1 MIDMKQKQ
9 ENLELAYE
17 ILDDAYVV
25 DVSEESVWLK
35 VDKEL
40 FEQWTLR

>member
-1 MIDMKQKQ
+1 MNDVKQ

-17 ILDDAYVV
+17 ILDDADVV
-25 DVSEESVWLK
+25 EVFDDSVWLK